1 MVGNLTVDV
10 RFFSLATQRCVV
22 IAVNFQTSQ
31 LAVKKTTFYLQLL
44 NLMFSHPN
52 NVCYDNVL
60 VQMSN

>member
-1 MVGNLTVDV
+1 MCNFV
-10 RFFSLATQRCVV
+10 SLAAQRCVV

-31 LAVKKTTFYLQLL
+31 LAVEKTTFYLQLL

-52 NVCYDNVL
+52 NVYNNNVL